1 MSSLKVQEFLRGY
14 LYPRQNCAGD
24 WGTIALEHLK
34 SKYAID
40 YKFHSKCPNLVLLKY
55 SMIDSDFSSPV
66 VQECRGLIL
75 DSANNWEV
83 VAYPFKKFMNFS
95 EPLAAIIDWRTA
107 RVQEKLDGSLIT
119 LYLYNDEWQIA
130 TSGCPDGTNKVG
142 DREITFAELFWET
155 FRKQG
160 GNLDYFSPTNT
171 YMFELTSPL
180 NRVVVDHKEAKITL
194 IGIRSRLTLKE
205 EPVHPVG
212 IIPCVVEYLLYS
224 VDACIEAANHLNPL
238 KQEGFVVVD
247 ANFNRIKVKGKDY
260 VTMHHL
266 YFSFSLRN
274 LAEAIRNGEYDELS
288 IALESYPDYLK
299 ELLVLKCQYLQIQ
312 LDCERDFHRLKH
324 IESQK
329 EFAKEALR
337 CLNPSVLFTM
347 RKTGKTVATII
358 KEMAS
363 NAFLGMMGVK

>member
-1 MSSLKVQEFLRGY
+1 MLHVQKYLRDYCNLPWSDRRAISAGLALLKQTL
-14 LYPRQNCAGD
+14 
-24 WGTIALEHLK
+24 
-34 SKYAID
+34 AID
-40 YKFHSKCPNLVLLKY
+40 YKFHSKYPNLVLLKY
-55 SMIDSDFSSPV
+55 SMIDSDFSSPI

-83 VAYPFKKFMNFS
+83 VAYPFKKFLNVG
-95 EPLAAIIDWRTA
+95 EKLAATIDWKTA
-107 RVQEKLDGSLIT
+107 KVQEKLDGSLIT

-155 FRKQG
+155 FKKQG
-160 GNLDYFSPTNT
+160 GNLDYFLPTNT

-180 NRVVVDHKEAKITL
+180 NRVVVDHKEAKVIL

-212 IIPCVVEYLLYS
+212 VIPAVFRYSLASVE
-224 VDACIEAANHLNPL
+224 DCIEAAQALNPL
-238 KQEGFVVVD
+238 KQEGYVVVD
-247 ANFNRIKVKGKDY
+247 ASFNRVKIKSPSY
-260 VTMHHL
+260 VTIHHL
-266 YFSFSLRN
+266 YSSFSLRN

-299 ELLVLKCQYLQIQ
+299 ELEVLMCQYLQIQ

-347 RKTGKTVATII
+347 RKTGKSVPTII
-358 KEMAS
+358 KEMTS